1 MKIVSRIDTP
11 RGSVIKT
18 NNGQVK
24 LVWNPDFKSKWQHR
38 YSKAQIFVDSEV
50 LRLSDP
56 YIPFQ
61 TGMLKKSGILGTEIG
76 SGTVVWNAPYA
87 RYLYYGK
94 AMGGVAPK
102 HVLNKNLTYNGAP
115 RRGAFWFERM
125 KSDKGKQILRGAA
138 RIAGGGE

>member
-1 MKIVSRIDTP
+1 MQIVARIDTP
-11 RGSVIKT
+11 RGSVVKT
-18 NNGQVK
+18 KDGVAR
-24 LVWNPDFKSKWQHR
+24 LIWNPDFQPNWQHR
-38 YSKAQIFVDSEV
+38 YTKAQMYVDNEV

-61 TGMLKKSGILGTEIG
+61 SGMLKKSGILGTEIG

-102 HVLNKNLTYNGAP
+102 HVLNKNLTYHGAP
-115 RRGAFWFERM
+115 QRGAFWFERM
-125 KSDKGKQILRGAA
+125 KADKGKQILRGAA
-138 RIAGGGE
+138 RLAGGSE

>member
-1 MKIVSRIDTP
+1 MKIVARIDTP

-18 NNGQVK
+18 NNGQIK
-24 LVWNPDFKSKWQHR
+24 LIWNPNFQLNWQHR

-61 TGMLKKSGILGTEIG
+61 SGMLKKSGILGTEIG

-102 HVLNKNLTYNGAP
+102 HILNKNLTYNGAP